1 MKKGYCNEFLEIA
14 SIGHTKAY
22 LAATLM
28 SKSIAEKASGWVKSV
43 GDVFIYVLEGL
54 LNIEYKDLKQSRVT
68 VGRNEFILLP
78 KGSEY
83 LIFAD
88 EMTIYIAI
96 IDESSI

>member
-1 MKKGYCNEFLEIA
+1 MKKGYCNDFLEIA
-14 SIGHTKAY
+14 SIGHAKVY

-28 SKSIAEKASGWVKSV
+28 SRSIAEKTSGWIKPM

-54 LNIEYKDLKQSRVT
+54 LSIEYKDLKQSKIT
-68 VGRNEFILLP
+68 IGRNEFILLP
-78 KGSEY
+78 KESEY

-96 IDESSI
+96 VDESSI